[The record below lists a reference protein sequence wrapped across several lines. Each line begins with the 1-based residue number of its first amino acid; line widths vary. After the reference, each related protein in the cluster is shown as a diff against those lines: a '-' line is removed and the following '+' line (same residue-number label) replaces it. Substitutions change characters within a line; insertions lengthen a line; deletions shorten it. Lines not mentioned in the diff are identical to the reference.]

1 MELTELGGRGNMVMD
16 VDEPGEED
24 VSGNG
29 CSSTQG
35 GKVADIKIKNKWR
48 GGGG

>member
-1 MELTELGGRGNMVMD
+1 MELTEPGGRGNMVMD

-29 CSSTQG
+29 SS
-35 GKVADIKIKNKWR
+35 
-48 GGGG
+48 